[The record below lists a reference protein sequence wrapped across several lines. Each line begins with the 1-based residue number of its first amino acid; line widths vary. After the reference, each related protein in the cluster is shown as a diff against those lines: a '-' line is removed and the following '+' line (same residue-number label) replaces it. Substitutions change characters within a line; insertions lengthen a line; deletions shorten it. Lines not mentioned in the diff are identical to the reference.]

1 MENLWPKFAIIDFLP
16 YLDILKEQGEF
27 LIDVTSYRLTTDIER
42 YNNSEEPNQSEIQ
55 YNYYIKNNLFIEYD
69 IKVNI
74 MRINFNLLTSKLE
87 LTDLIEN
94 KQYSDIPDLDTFYK
108 TLSEIFQK
116 KQVLI
121 GNLLSLWGK

>member
-1 MENLWPKFAIIDFLP
+1 MENLWPKLSIIDFLP
-16 YLDILKEQGEF
+16 YLDILKEQGKF
-27 LIDVTSYRLTTDIER
+27 LIDITSYRLTTDIER
-42 YNNSEEPNQSEIQ
+42 YDNSEEPNQSEIQ

-87 LTDLIEN
+87 LIDLIEN
-94 KQYSDIPDLDTFYK
+94 KQYPDIQDLDTFCK
-108 TLSEIFQK
+108 ILSEIFQK
-116 KQVLI
+116 KQILI